1 MRRRV
6 VVFPGSFDPLT
17 KGHINVIERG
27 VEIFDEVIVAVAV
40 NLSKNGTFNLDER
53 LEILRDIFTGRE
65 DISVDCFDG
74 LLVDYVKKKG
84 TNVILRG
91 LRTVTDFEYELT
103 MALANKSICPEVETV
118 FLVSASTYGHI
129 SSSLIKEVVALG
141 GSVSNMVPPAVEEKL
156 RAKLLEKKMGG
167 GG

>member
-6 VVFPGSFDPLT
+6 AVFPGSFDPLT

-40 NLSKNGTFNLDER
+40 NLSKNGTFSLDER
-53 LEILRDIFTGRE
+53 LEILHDIFTGRE

-129 SSSLIKEVVALG
+129 SS
-141 GSVSNMVPPAVEEKL
+141 
-156 RAKLLEKKMGG
+156 
-167 GG
+167 

>member
-6 VVFPGSFDPLT
+6 AVFPGSFDPLT